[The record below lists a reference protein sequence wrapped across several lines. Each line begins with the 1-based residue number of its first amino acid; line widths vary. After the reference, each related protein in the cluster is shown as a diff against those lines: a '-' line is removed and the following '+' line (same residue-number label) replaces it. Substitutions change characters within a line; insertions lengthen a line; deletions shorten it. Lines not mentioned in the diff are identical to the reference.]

1 MGGLLIGM
9 CDRRPPPSNSHEAR
23 RLSSVTHSLYSLPRV
38 LTLATQQ
45 LLNAHGC
52 GVALIKGAGPPGLA
66 TLTHE
71 QVKAGGKLSEVARA
85 RITESGRDALAAE
98 S

>member
-1 MGGLLIGM
+1 M
-9 CDRRPPPSNSHEAR
+9 
-23 RLSSVTHSLYSLPRV
+23 HSAV
-38 LTLATQQ
+38 LAATGPDGATQQ

-52 GVALIKGAGPPGLA
+52 GVALIKGPVHRGLA

-71 QVKAGGKLSEVARA
+71 QVKAGGKLVEVARV
-85 RITESGRDALAAE
+85 RITESWRDALAAE